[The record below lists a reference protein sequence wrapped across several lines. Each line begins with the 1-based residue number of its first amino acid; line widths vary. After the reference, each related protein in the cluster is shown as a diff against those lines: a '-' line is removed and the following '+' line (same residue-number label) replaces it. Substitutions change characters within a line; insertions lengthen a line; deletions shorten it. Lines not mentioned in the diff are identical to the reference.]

1 MGMKMKLTIKT
12 RTGLMHSVGRVAR
25 IKSNVTG
32 FNDKLDKETH
42 MHGSKAHFIILRKN
56 FILEIFRALFLL

>member
-1 MGMKMKLTIKT
+1 
-12 RTGLMHSVGRVAR
+12 MHSVGRVAR

-42 MHGSKAHFIILRKN
+42 MYGSKAHFIILRKN
-56 FILEIFRALFLL
+56 NL